1 MEYLVNIRA
10 TVDIALDIEVD
21 AESFTEAAN
30 QAYCLLANYLYDCV
44 DFAPAHIV
52 DVSPRSGYVEE
63 VIDGAPG
70 EGMDVPGEEI
80 SC

>member
-1 MEYLVNIRA
+1 MKYQVNIRA
-10 TVDIALDIEVD
+10 TIDVALDIEVD
-21 AESFTEAAN
+21 AGSFTEAAN
-30 QAYCLLANYLYDCV
+30 KAYSLLANHLYDSV
-44 DFAPAHIV
+44 KFTPAYMI
-52 DVSPRSGYVEE
+52 DVSPCSGYAEE

>member
-1 MEYLVNIRA
+1 MKYQVNIWA
-10 TVDIALDIEVD
+10 TIDVALDIEVD

-30 QAYCLLANYLYDCV
+30 QAYYLLAHHLYDCV
-44 DFAPAHIV
+44 DFTPAYMV
-52 DVSPRSGYVEE
+52 DVAPCSGYVEE

-70 EGMDVPGEEI
+70 ESMVVPDEEI

>member
-1 MEYLVNIRA
+1 MQYQVNIRA
-10 TVDIALDIEVD
+10 TVDVAMDIGVN

-30 QAYCLLANYLYDCV
+30 QAYELLANHLYDSV
-44 DFAPAHIV
+44 AFIPAYMV
-52 DVSPRSGYVEE
+52 DVSPCSGYVEE

-70 EGMDVPGEEI
+70 DGMDVPGEEI